1 MIRFY
6 IKGFLLFCISFS
18 LNLFSEDNLE
28 ESNKILYEKLSTLEK
43 EVALLRSIIE
53 ENSFSIERYQELNQQ
68 RYLDLDKRLHDLLSK
83 ELVEKTQIEAA
94 QETISINQELSL
106 YKESLEYFDKARYSE
121 ALESFRELI
130 INYPEGDYSADAY
143 FWSGELYLAQNSLED
158 ARQNFLVVT
167 NKYSNHQRSP
177 DSLFKLGVISYKLD
191 ETEEAI
197 YYFNKVIELF
207 PNSGSAQLAK
217 KNIENLQK

>member
-6 IKGFLLFCISFS
+6 TKGFLLFCISFS

-167 NKYSNHQRSP
+167 NKYLNHQRSP

-197 YYFNKVIELF
+197 NYFNKVIELF

>member
-6 IKGFLLFCISFS
+6 TKGFLLFCISFS
-18 LNLFSEDNLE
+18 LNLFSEDSLE

-43 EVALLRSIIE
+43 EIALLRSIIE

-106 YKESLEYFDKARYSE
+106 YKESLESFKNSISQTPVYSISLRSIFDCIKHS
-121 ALESFRELI
+121 
-130 INYPEGDYSADAY
+130 
-143 FWSGELYLAQNSLED
+143 
-158 ARQNFLVVT
+158 
-167 NKYSNHQRSP
+167 
-177 DSLFKLGVISYKLD
+177 
-191 ETEEAI
+191 
-197 YYFNKVIELF
+197 
-207 PNSGSAQLAK
+207 
-217 KNIENLQK
+217 